1 LGARKGEK
9 EHMKVRAVQTSVGRT
24 LWLAAL
30 FAIVHSAL
38 ASRQAKDLAVRILG
52 THFRDGLYRLV
63 YSILAYLMFV
73 WAVVSFYRLPDRV
86 LYQVPAPLS
95 WLMRL
100 GQVASLLM
108 VVQCI
113 RIMGFREGFGIA
125 GLAAV
130 SRGDLPEREP
140 EGQGPRL
147 DRDGELLVIGPYRY
161 SRHPVNLAAFGI
173 AWLHPRMTV
182 NWLTIAIVAS
192 LYAIVGSIHEEFR
205 LRRAYGE
212 RYARYQ
218 RMVPFMFP
226 RVWAWRTGSSCD
238 ERQRESWR

>member
-1 LGARKGEK
+1 MGAQ
-9 EHMKVRAVQTSVGRT
+9 KVEQANMNARAVQTAVGRT

-30 FAIVHSAL
+30 FAVVHSGL
-38 ASRQAKDLAVRILG
+38 ASRQAKELVVRILG
-52 THFRDGLYRLV
+52 TRYRDGLYRLL
-63 YSILAYLMFV
+63 YSILAYLMFAWTV
-73 WAVVSFYRLPDRV
+73 ASFYRLPDRV
-86 LYQVPAPLS
+86 LYQAPAPLS

-125 GLAAV
+125 GLAAI

-147 DRDGELLVIGPYRY
+147 DRDGELLVTGPYRY

-182 NWLTIAIVAS
+182 NWFTIAIVAS
-192 LYAIVGSIHEEFR
+192 LYAVVGSIHEEFR

-226 RVWAWRTGSSCD
+226 RVWAWRTGSSRD
-238 ERQRESWR
+238 ERQRES